1 MKDIFEHALKLY
13 YIIGNC
19 KLLTIFQICS
29 HSKISQSNNIIL
41 KSTLFV
47 TRWNIFFDN
56 SKIVLFFFVFV
67 LKSTIQSKPVDTGR
81 KLNVHKTFRRRPG
94 RLLNVLCTFSLR
106 PVSTGNILNGKCK
119 TKNLNFTLGYFS
131 SIYLSESDLM
141 VVLSRHLYNLI
152 SKFYTC
158 TTWNLYLY
166 SKVTYFMLHSHTLIF
181 ITFAKH
187 DFRGFFILVVC
198 VFFLHIHIS

>member
-13 YIIGNC
+13 FIIGNC

-67 LKSTIQSKPVDTGR
+67 LKSTIQSKPVDPGR

-94 RLLNVLCTFSLR
+94 RLMCVQFTSCVYGVLMFSWFIERDWWHEMSWEWSLR
-106 PVSTGNILNGKCK
+106 QWQNKIC
-119 TKNLNFTLGYFS
+119 TKA
-131 SIYLSESDLM
+131 E
-141 VVLSRHLYNLI
+141 
-152 SKFYTC
+152 
-158 TTWNLYLY
+158 
-166 SKVTYFMLHSHTLIF
+166 
-181 ITFAKH
+181 
-187 DFRGFFILVVC
+187 
-198 VFFLHIHIS
+198 